1 MRRKLKFTG
10 ISIGLFVLFLIV
22 TFKFVEDDSWESWN
36 LPLTGKVIILDAG
49 HGGMDGGANVQDVME
64 KEIALSVTLKV
75 RDYLQEQGALVM
87 LTREKD
93 VDLATEDTQGIRK
106 RKQEDL
112 RNRVEM
118 INDSEADLFLTIH
131 LNAFPSA
138 SSKGA
143 QTFYTNRFEENKQVA
158 KFIQT
163 EIIRNLENTTR
174 AAKTINHV
182 YLMNYA
188 KKPGALVEIGF
199 LSNTE
204 ERERLMSDK
213 YQEKIASSI
222 YMGILRYFTEEKLS
236 DPD

>member
-1 MRRKLKFTG
+1 MRRKLKYTG
-10 ISIGLFVLFLIV
+10 IAMGLFVLFLIV

-49 HGGMDGGANVQDVME
+49 HGGMDGGASVQDVME

-75 RDYLQEQGALVM
+75 RDYLQEQGALVL

-93 VDLATEDTQGIRK
+93 VDLALQDTKGIRK

-112 RNRVEM
+112 RNRVQM

-131 LNAFPSA
+131 LNSFPSA

-143 QTFYTNRFEENKQVA
+143 QTFYTNRFEENEQVA

-163 EIIRNLENTTR
+163 EIIRNLENTKR
-174 AAKTINHV
+174 DAKTINHV

-199 LSNTE
+199 LSNNE
-204 ERERLMSDK
+204 EREKLMSDK

-236 DPD
+236 DSD

>member
-1 MRRKLKFTG
+1 MRRKLKYTG
-10 ISIGLFVLFLIV
+10 IAMGLFILFLILS
-22 TFKFVEDDSWESWN
+22 FKFVEDDSWDSWN
-36 LPLTGKVIILDAG
+36 LPLSGKVIILDAG

-75 RDYLQEQGALVM
+75 RDYLQEQGAIVL

-93 VDLATEDTQGIRK
+93 VDLALEDTKGIRN

-118 INDSEADLFLTIH
+118 INGSEADLFLTIH
-131 LNAFPSA
+131 LNSFPQA

-143 QTFYTNRFEENKQVA
+143 QTFYTKRFEENEQVA

-163 EIIRNLENTTR
+163 EIIRNLENTKR
-174 AAKTINHV
+174 DAKTINHV

-204 ERERLMSDK
+204 ERERLMSAK

-222 YMGILRYFTEEKLS
+222 YMGILRYYTEKKL
-236 DPD
+236 PEVE

>member
-1 MRRKLKFTG
+1 MRRKLKYTG

-174 AAKTINHV
+174 DAKTINHV

-236 DPD
+236 EPD

>member
-1 MRRKLKFTG
+1 MRRKLKYTG
-10 ISIGLFVLFLIV
+10 IAMGLFVLFLIV
-22 TFKFVEDDSWESWN
+22 TFKFVEDDSWDSWN

-49 HGGMDGGANVQDVME
+49 HGGMDGGANVQEIME
-64 KEIALSVTLKV
+64 KEIALSVSLKV
-75 RDYLQEQGALVM
+75 RDYLQEQGALVIM
-87 LTREKD
+87 TREKD
-93 VDLATEDTQGIRK
+93 EDLAQGNTKGIRQ

-112 RNRVEM
+112 RNRVKM
-118 INDSEADLFLTIH
+118 INDSEADLFLSIH
-131 LNAFPSA
+131 LNSFPSA

-143 QTFYTNRFEENKQVA
+143 QTFYTSRFEENEQVA

-163 EIIRNLENTTR
+163 EIIRNLENTKR
-174 AAKTINHV
+174 DARTINHV

-199 LSNTE
+199 LSNSE
-204 ERERLMSDK
+204 ERERLISDK

-236 DPD
+236 DDE

>member
-1 MRRKLKFTG
+1 MRRKLKYTG

-174 AAKTINHV
+174 DAKTINHV

-236 DPD
+236 ESD

>member
-1 MRRKLKFTG
+1 MRRKLKYTG

>member
-1 MRRKLKFTG
+1 MRRKLKYTG
-10 ISIGLFVLFLIV
+10 IAMGLFVLFLIV

-75 RDYLQEQGALVM
+75 RDYLQEQGALVL

-93 VDLATEDTQGIRK
+93 VDLALQDTKGIRK

-112 RNRVEM
+112 RNRVQM

-131 LNAFPSA
+131 LNSFPSA

-143 QTFYTNRFEENKQVA
+143 QTFYTNRFEENEQVA

-163 EIIRNLENTTR
+163 EIIRNLENTKR
-174 AAKTINHV
+174 DAKTINHV

-199 LSNTE
+199 LSNNE
-204 ERERLMSDK
+204 EREKLMSDK

-236 DPD
+236 DSD

>member
-1 MRRKLKFTG
+1 MRRKLKYTG

-93 VDLATEDTQGIRK
+93 VDLATEDTKGIRK

-174 AAKTINHV
+174 DAKTINHV

-236 DPD
+236 EPD

>member
-1 MRRKLKFTG
+1 MRRKLKYTG
-10 ISIGLFVLFLIV
+10 IAMGLFILFLILS
-22 TFKFVEDDSWESWN
+22 FKFVEDDSWDSWN
-36 LPLTGKVIILDAG
+36 LPLSGKVIILDAG

-75 RDYLQEQGALVM
+75 RDYLQEQGAIVL

-93 VDLATEDTQGIRK
+93 VDLALEDTKGIRN

-118 INDSEADLFLTIH
+118 INGSEADLFLTIH
-131 LNAFPSA
+131 LNSFPQA

-143 QTFYTNRFEENKQVA
+143 QTFYTKRFEENEQVA

-163 EIIRNLENTTR
+163 EIIRNLENTKR
-174 AAKTINHV
+174 DAKTINHV

-204 ERERLMSDK
+204 ERERLMSAK

-222 YMGILRYFTEEKLS
+222 YMGILRYFTEKKL
-236 DPD
+236 PKVE

>member
-1 MRRKLKFTG
+1 MRRKLKYTG
-10 ISIGLFVLFLIV
+10 IAMGLFVLFLIV

-75 RDYLQEQGALVM
+75 RDYLQEQGALVL

-93 VDLATEDTQGIRK
+93 VDLALQDTKGIRQ

-112 RNRVEM
+112 RNRVQM

-131 LNAFPSA
+131 LNSFPSA

-143 QTFYTNRFEENKQVA
+143 QTFYTNRFEENEQVA

-163 EIIRNLENTTR
+163 EIIRNLENTKR
-174 AAKTINHV
+174 DAKTINHV
-182 YLMNYA
+182 YLLNYA

-199 LSNTE
+199 LSNNE
-204 ERERLMSDK
+204 EREKLMSDK

-236 DPD
+236 DSD